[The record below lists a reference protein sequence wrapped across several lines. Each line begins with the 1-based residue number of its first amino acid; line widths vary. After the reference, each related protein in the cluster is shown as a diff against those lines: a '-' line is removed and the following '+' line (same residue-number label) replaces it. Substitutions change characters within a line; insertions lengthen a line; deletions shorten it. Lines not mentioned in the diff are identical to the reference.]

1 MGIKI
6 AEAYINSAKFVKFLD
21 GDTISVGIS
30 WITMDDSGD
39 FKITQRIF
47 DNSLEL
53 DIETGGVDRLFIKK
67 VLEKIVDKSTMLHE
81 KKLG

>member
-1 MGIKI
+1 
-6 AEAYINSAKFVKFLD
+6 VKFLD